1 MEGWLVTNKKFKKLL
16 LIADSRKIRA
26 KADSD
31 QPKTNTMRKIVLF
44 FSLMIIM
51 MIGPSCKKSMLQQ
64 INPNQPNLTSLTTE
78 EGITSFA
85 LGIFEK
91 WLAPVPNEGNVN
103 IMVVAWARQSI
114 LGDETF
120 CPYGNYGFRWT
131 DQVYSIT
138 LPNGTVI
145 INPNGKEQKPQ
156 LQGFNSRQAG
166 ENNAFVY
173 EWEVNSFLIAQSNLL
188 LQSLDNPAL
197 TFSGDA
203 NTKRNTLKAW
213 AYWWKGYGYSR
224 IGSAYIAGVI
234 NNSPADGN
242 TSDHFV
248 DRTEVIAEAN
258 KNFESCA
265 SILLTLPN
273 SADYNA
279 MMQAIVPSIFYT
291 GLPVLDLK
299 NGIVAP
305 DMWLRQVYT
314 YEARNSLVNKK
325 VKDMTAADWAQLQTL
340 TAKGI
345 RKEDNI
351 FVYALDANLINDLNG
366 QFAGQGS
373 PYAMFGTG
381 SQYLFTSER
390 LIQDFKPGDQ
400 RFVKGFAQLPPSDW
414 NVNIRG
420 RGLQFGNR
428 YDPVSIEDGGLYAS
442 NDNSGIINIA
452 GTWDENAL
460 MTAEAKIR
468 SGGDVEGG
476 LQLIDAVRL
485 AQGAE
490 LAPVAGKGL
499 SQVQAIEE
507 LRRERRIGLLL
518 RGLAFYDA
526 RRWGI
531 TDPVSAG
538 GGRNGA
544 IVLIPPDALGL
555 PGTSPP
561 QPLPCIMDY
570 RYMDYWDVPQN
581 ELDFNNP
588 GAGSVPV
595 KK

>member
-1 MEGWLVTNKKFKKLL
+1 MKKLIIL
-16 LIADSRKIRA
+16 TILITILGSA
-26 KADSD
+26 
-31 QPKTNTMRKIVLF
+31 
-44 FSLMIIM
+44 
-51 MIGPSCKKSMLQQ
+51 CKKSILQQ
-64 INPNQPNLTSLTTE
+64 INPNQPNLSSLTTE

-131 DQVYSIT
+131 DQVYSVT

-145 INPNGKEQKPQ
+145 INPNGKDQKTQ

-188 LQSLDNPAL
+188 RQSLDNTSLA
-197 TFSGDA
+197 FSGDA
-203 NTKRNTLKAW
+203 NSKRNTLKAW
-213 AYWWKGYGYSR
+213 AYWWRGFAYSR

-234 NNSPADGN
+234 NNAPADGT

-248 DRTEVIAEAN
+248 DHAAIIAEAN
-258 KNFESCA
+258 KNFDSCA
-265 SILLTLPN
+265 SILAALPN
-273 SADYNA
+273 NVDYNE
-279 MMQAIVPSIFYT
+279 MMQSIVPSIFYNA
-291 GLPVLDLK
+291 LPVLDLK
-299 NGIVAP
+299 NGIVSS

-314 YEARNSLVNKK
+314 YQARNLLVNKK
-325 VKDMTAADWAQLQTL
+325 VKDMTAADWTQLQNL
-340 TAKGI
+340 TSRGI
-345 RKEDNI
+345 RKDDNV
-351 FVYALDANLINDLNG
+351 FVYALDPNLINDLNG

-390 LIQDFKPGDQ
+390 LVQDFKPGDQ
-400 RFVKGFAQLPPSDW
+400 RFSRGFAPLPPSDW

-468 SGGDVEGG
+468 SGSDIEGG
-476 LQLIDAVRL
+476 LQLIDAVRS
-485 AQGAE
+485 AQNAT
-490 LAPVAGKGL
+490 LDAVAGKGL
-499 SQVQAIEE
+499 TQTQAIEE

-531 TDPVSAG
+531 TDPVSSG
-538 GGRNGA
+538 GGRANA
-544 IVLIPPDALGL
+544 IVLIPPDVLGL

-561 QPLPCIMDY
+561 QPLPCIIDY

-581 ELDFNNP
+581 ELDFNAP